1 MSKKGKTENRQVDA
15 VKKKALSDVFDDGRT
30 PPKKTYTPYSSY
42 GNHGYDYGSGGYKD
56 DYTYS
61 DPYGGGAYQNDM
73 FGRSTSS
80 SATYRGGVVTSI
92 DVVTDEFEAN
102 YNSIQNSIVMDE
114 RAVDVVEE
122 YMLDEIQWQFEQMGV
137 TLQQSNMLAL
147 GQAIRESL
155 EDADVSIK
163 RMGGKS
169 FPIILKELDRD

>member
-30 PPKKTYTPYSSY
+30 PPKKTYSSYSSY
-42 GNHGYDYGSGGYKD
+42 GNYGYDYGSGGYKD

-61 DPYGGGAYQNDM
+61 DPYGGGTYQNDM

-80 SATYRGGVVTSI
+80 TSTYRGGVVTSI

-102 YNSIQNSIVMDE
+102 YKSISNAVEMDE
-114 RAVDVVEE
+114 RAVDIVEE
-122 YMLDEIQWQFEQMGV
+122 YLLDEIQWQFDQMGV
-137 TLQQSNMLAL
+137 VIQQSNLLAL
-147 GQAIRESL
+147 GLAIRESL
-155 EDADVSIK
+155 EDADVTIK

-169 FPIILKELDRD
+169 FPIILKELNRD